1 MTQISSKQLLVEI
14 ERVAV
19 QKQCDILNKIKLF
32 KAVQEINELIRG
44 FEYRLRMLASISLIR
59 P

>member
-32 KAVQEINELIRG
+32 KAVQEINEPIRG

>member
-1 MTQISSKQLLVEI
+1 MTQISSKQLLLEI

>member
-19 QKQCDILNKIKLF
+19 QKQCDILNKIKMF
-32 KAVQEINELIRG
+32 KAVQEINEPIRG
-44 FEYRLRMLASISLIR
+44 FKYRLWMLASISLIR